1 MCQRKIGTSKRMLA
15 LMIRIAE
22 YASGNDKYRDK
33 RSNASRKRGEEGGQ
47 IEKGDQKRNGMIGKH
62 WLIFLLSMFP

>member
-1 MCQRKIGTSKRMLA
+1 
-15 LMIRIAE
+15 MIRIAE

-62 WLIFLLSMFP
+62 